1 MTADEQI
8 DSDKETIVM
17 LFGLRHQYQVAKD
30 LCRFGIKRLRRR
42 ISRKHFTPKRR
53 ST

>member
-1 MTADEQI
+1 MNTDQQI

-42 ISRKHFTPKRR
+42 ITRKHFAAKMLR
-53 ST
+53 